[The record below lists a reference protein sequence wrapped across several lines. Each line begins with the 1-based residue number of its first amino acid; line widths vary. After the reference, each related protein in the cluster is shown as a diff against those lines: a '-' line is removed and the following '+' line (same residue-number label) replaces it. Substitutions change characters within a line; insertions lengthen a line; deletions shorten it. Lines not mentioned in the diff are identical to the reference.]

1 MKGYLKAVTLAV
13 LTLLAVTACRE
24 SANCGETQPQPNGDD
39 MKLVTE
45 WDKKF
50 PKSDKVEHSKVTFK
64 NRLGITLVGDLYLP
78 KDVPAGTRLS
88 AIATSGP
95 YGAVK
100 EQVSGRYAQTMAE
113 RGFAALAFDPS
124 YSGESGGEPRQT
136 VSFEAYV
143 DDYSAAVDFL
153 GTQAFVD
160 REKIGVIGICGGGG
174 FAVNAASIDPR
185 IKALVTVSMY
195 DMGRATRSAGSSHP
209 AAGDT
214 SSDAGL
220 KAFYAE
226 MAAQRWKEAEGAEA
240 VRRYGTPETLPENA
254 SPVTKEFFDFYRNPE
269 RGEHAGYKGQR
280 ITSQPALASFYPFE
294 QIHLISPRPVLFI
307 VGEFAH
313 SKFYSDDA
321 YARAAEPKE
330 LYVVP
335 GANHVDLYDQT
346 DKIPFDKIESFF
358 AENLK

>member
-1 MKGYLKAVTLAV
+1 MNGTFKAATLAV
-13 LTLLAVTACRE
+13 LTLLAVTACKE
-24 SANCGETQPQPNGDD
+24 EPGNETQTKGDD
-39 MKLVTE
+39 MNLVTE

-50 PKSDKVEHSKVTFK
+50 PKSDKVEHRKVTFK
-64 NRLGITLVGDLYLP
+64 NRLGITLAGDLYLP
-78 KDVPAGTRLS
+78 KDVPAGTRLA

-100 EQVSGRYAQTMAE
+100 EQVSGRYAQAMAE

-136 VSFEAYV
+136 VSYEAYV

-153 GTQAFVD
+153 GTRGFVD

-174 FAVNAASIDPR
+174 FAVSAASIDPR
-185 IKALVTVSMY
+185 IKALATVSMY

-226 MAAQRWKEAEGAEA
+226 IAAQRWKEAEGAEA

-254 SPVTKEFFDFYRNPE
+254 SAVTKEFFDFYRNPA

-294 QIHLISPRPVLFI
+294 QIALISPRPLLFI
-307 VGEFAH
+307 VGEHAH

-321 YARAAEPKE
+321 YSRAANPKE

-335 GANHVDLYDQT
+335 GANHVDLYDQM

-358 AENLK
+358 VENLK